1 MPYSQQSLTRDKPM
15 KENTN
20 GVFLGCR
27 LVMQM
32 VVELERYAAA
42 ADRMACVHTKLLNA
56 V

>member
-1 MPYSQQSLTRDKPM
+1 M

-32 VVELERYAAA
+32 VVELERCAAA
-42 ADRMACVHTKLLNA
+42 QIEWLVYIQSF
-56 V
+56 

>member
-1 MPYSQQSLTRDKPM
+1 M

-42 ADRMACVHTKLLNA
+42 QIEWLVYIRSC
-56 V
+56 

>member
-1 MPYSQQSLTRDKPM
+1 M

-32 VVELERYAAA
+32 VVELERYSYAAA
-42 ADRMACVHTKLLNA
+42 QIEWLVYIRSC
-56 V
+56 